1 MKCPFCFIDEVL
13 TSFILSP
20 FWYLFIVW
28 FKDNKSDDA
37 WLSFIDLFLLSC
49 SVMGGI
55 KQNSTYRLLISFIF
69 TYFLYFD
76 KRKLTLFLTFLEIL
90 SFWRI
95 PDDYFN
101 EVWIES
107 STLIRFEMF
116 IWDPLS
122 APDSPLFTLPKIDVY
137 WYWGMFYSYT
147 NWDFLLLGGIFLFWG
162 LTIYLNDF
170 FLLDFSECPDSKD
183 WKLFE
188 FFSFIFDYF
197 FLITFFVRYFSIA
210 ERMFVI

>member
-28 FKDNKSDDA
+28 FKASKSADA
-37 WLSFIDLFLLSC
+37 WWSFIDLFLLSF
-49 SVMGGI
+49 SVGGT

-76 KRKLTLFLTFLEIL
+76 KRKLTLFFTFLEIL
-90 SFWRI
+90 SFWRM
-95 PDDYFN
+95 PDDYLN
-101 EVWIES
+101 EAWIES
-107 STLIRFEMF
+107 STFIKFEMF
-116 IWDPLS
+116 RWDPLFV
-122 APDSPLFTLPKIDVY
+122 PDSPLFILPKIDVY
-137 WYWGMFYSYT
+137 WYWGMFYSSI
-147 NWDFLLLGGIFLFWG
+147 NGDFLLLGGIFLFWG
-162 LTIYLNDF
+162 FTMYLIDF

-188 FFSFIFDYF
+188 FFSFSFDSF
-197 FLITFFVRYFSIA
+197 FLIRFFVRYFSIT
-210 ERMFVI
+210 ERMFET